1 MNMKEEEDDAAANA
15 NRVSS
20 PSYWLDACEDISCDF
35 IDFDSSSSSSTTTLD
50 NNNSTTTTTVDD
62 VLLPTPNNQDFF
74 GGIDRIFDSI
84 KNGDGLPQP
93 NALAVQEQQQEQDN
107 RCNKRARLAGCYNS
121 NNHQPTNDRFER
133 SFNNNRKRP
142 RDGGVTDTRKKKRP
156 AGGNHHHHHHHQD
169 FNKKGYWVRDNLL
182 RSCNFILDGIS
193 TFLRHIS
200 PSALKHISLS

>member
-1 MNMKEEEDDAAANA
+1 M
-15 NRVSS
+15 V
-20 PSYWLDACEDISCDF
+20 I
-35 IDFDSSSSSSTTTLD
+35 IDSSSSSSTTLD

-200 PSALKHISLS
+200 PSALKHISLT